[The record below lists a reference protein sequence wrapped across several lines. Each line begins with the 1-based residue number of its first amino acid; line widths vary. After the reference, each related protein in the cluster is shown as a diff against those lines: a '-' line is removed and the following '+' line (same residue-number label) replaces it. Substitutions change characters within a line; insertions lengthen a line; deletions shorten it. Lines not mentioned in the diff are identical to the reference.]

1 MIQYQLGRSIAQ
13 ILPFQVTKQIA
24 EPKPQMWEPLSM
36 PVMVVMEILP
46 VDEQSCCAY
55 YYDFT
60 ASSELPS
67 RHYMLNATHIGKL
80 Y

>member
-36 PVMVVMEILP
+36 PVMVVMEILH
-46 VDEQSCCAY
+46 
-55 YYDFT
+55 
-60 ASSELPS
+60 L
-67 RHYMLNATHIGKL
+67 YMNKVVVHIITISLHHLNCHQDTTC
-80 Y
+80 